1 MRAEGIE
8 VFETAWGWM
17 GLAWRG
23 GRLCRVLLPR
33 RRRRLSEEARS
44 LGFGTTTGAK
54 SRLARQLV
62 RYFAGERVEMSA
74 PLQFP
79 PASPFRR
86 RVWEVTAAVPY
97 GAVLTYGEVA
107 ARAGRPKAARAV
119 GQALARNPLPL
130 VVPCHR
136 VVAADGGLGGFSG
149 EGGVR
154 VKRELLELEGGG
166 ARPRR
171 GRTPGASGPLR
182 VPASPKRAG
191 SRKGSPANL
200 KKAPS
205 FRPGFAPL
213 GRGSPS
219 SASPA
224 SAASASTPSVWLFR
238 VRR

>member
-1 MRAEGIE
+1 VRAEGIE

-33 RRRRLSEEARS
+33 RRRQLSEEARS
-44 LGFGTTTGAK
+44 LGFGMTTGAK

-62 RYFAGERVEMSA
+62 CYFAGERVEMSA

-154 VKRELLELEGGG
+154 VKRRLLELEGGG

-171 GRTPGASGPLR
+171 GRTPGASGPLGE
-182 VPASPKRAG
+182 G

-205 FRPGFAPL
+205 FRPGLAPL

-224 SAASASTPSVWLFR
+224 SAASASTPLVWLFR

>member
-154 VKRELLELEGGG
+154 VKRELLELEGGATSLG
-166 ARPRR
+166 M
-171 GRTPGASGPLR
+171 L
-182 VPASPKRAG
+182 PASPEEHAHRQVSAGEGPGPAKREGGRSGALTTSGQDEG
-191 SRKGSPANL
+191 SRPWHS
-200 KKAPS
+200 
-205 FRPGFAPL
+205 R
-213 GRGSPS
+213 
-219 SASPA
+219 
-224 SAASASTPSVWLFR
+224 
-238 VRR
+238 